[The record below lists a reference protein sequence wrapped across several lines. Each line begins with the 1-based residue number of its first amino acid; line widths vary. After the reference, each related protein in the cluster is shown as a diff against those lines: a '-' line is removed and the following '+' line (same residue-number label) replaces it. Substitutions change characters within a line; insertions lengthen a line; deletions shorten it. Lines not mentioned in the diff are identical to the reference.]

1 METIKKI
8 IEWSEFA
15 FPDATLYGQI
25 DKFNKE
31 YEEYFDADTDSDKL
45 KELADVFI
53 VAFSISR
60 FDIGEGLYYI
70 NDAIQLHSDSVF
82 SMDELVEAIQN
93 KMAINRQRK
102 WKKQNGQYQH
112 EDN

>member
-15 FPDATLYGQI
+15 FPDATLDGQI
-25 DKFNKE
+25 DKFNTE
-31 YEEYFDADTDSDKL
+31 YEEYFNADNNCDRL

-60 FDIGEGLYYI
+60 FDIGDGLYYI
-70 NDAIQLHSDSVF
+70 DDAWQLYSNSPF
-82 SMDELVEAIQN
+82 SLDEVVEAIEN
-93 KMAINRQRK
+93 KMAVNRQRK

>member
-25 DKFNKE
+25 EKYNTEF
-31 YEEYFDADTDSDKL
+31 EEYFGANTDSDKL

-70 NDAIQLHSDSVF
+70 DDAWQLYSDSPF
-82 SMDELVEAIQN
+82 SLDEVVEAIEN